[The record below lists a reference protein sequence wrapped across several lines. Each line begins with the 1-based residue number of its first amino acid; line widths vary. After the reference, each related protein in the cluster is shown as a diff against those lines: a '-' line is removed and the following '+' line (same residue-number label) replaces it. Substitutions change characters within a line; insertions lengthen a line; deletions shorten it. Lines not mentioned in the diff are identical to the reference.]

1 MIARAILTVN
11 RISNAIAGNGRTI
24 IASIISIAAGVPN
37 PDKNRAEIGELR
49 VNVLEAI

>member
-1 MIARAILTVN
+1 MIAKAILTVN
-11 RISNAIAGNGRTI
+11 RISNAIAGNGSTI
-24 IASIISIAAGVPN
+24 IASIISIVAGVPS